1 LEAFCYAIN
10 MQPKLIIIRGNSGS
24 GKSTIAKELRKQMG
38 ENTMLVQ
45 QDVLRLGILNV
56 KDRADNPAIELIAN
70 TVLYGKKIGY
80 DVVLEGIFKKATYDK
95 LINQLVKAF
104 DGNVFAYYLDI
115 SFDETVRRHN
125 TKPENN
131 EFGIEKLREW
141 WLENDMLGLENERI
155 FNETESQDEMVNDI
169 LKDIKYV

>member
-1 LEAFCYAIN
+1 
-10 MQPKLIIIRGNSGS
+10 
-24 GKSTIAKELRKQMG
+24 MG

-80 DVVLEGIFKKATYDK
+80 DVVLEGIFKKATYDT

-104 DGNVFAYYLDI
+104 DGNVFSYYLDI

-125 TKPENN
+125 TKPDKD

-141 WLENDMLGLENERI
+141 WIEKDLLDIEREKV
-155 FNETESQDEMVNDI
+155 FYEEKSQHEIVDI
-169 LKDIKYV
+169 ILSDLN